1 MADMI
6 EGVLAHT
13 REEMATETPRLVSVL
28 SLVQS
33 VADDFADTGAPVR
46 LVEPAAL
53 AAPAPASVFG
63 GGAGPRAGGQV
74 AAADRRMLARVRP
87 AALTRAV
94 TNLVENALKY
104 GRRAEIALDGDAET
118 LTVTVRD
125 AGGSGMDAATL
136 EALVAPFRRGA
147 NARATRGA
155 GMGLAIVD
163 GIARQ
168 HGGALSFAD
177 EGGGIAARLTIR
189 RG

>member
-1 MADMI
+1 
-6 EGVLAHT
+6 
-13 REEMATETPRLVSVL
+13 
-28 SLVQS
+28 
-33 VADDFADTGAPVR
+33 
-46 LVEPAAL
+46 
-53 AAPAPASVFG
+53 
-63 GGAGPRAGGQV
+63 
-74 AAADRRMLARVRP
+74 MLARVRP